1 MKDKKSHI
9 RESRAVGIPVKYL
22 YFLPAILLFLSSCG
36 PVHRFTRLKRTP
48 REYSLNYC
56 YSDIKARKSGFNKES
71 WIVFSD
77 RDRNDTWQNPGGKV
91 KWKMMSFMEA
101 FFVIREKGDYLQL
114 VKYDPEIVEDN
125 PRARII
131 KKRDKVQYYG
141 WVHRSRLLLTKQSSL
156 DIATGFK
163 NKAVVIVSDTSALV
177 EPHLFFESDSVLAYR
192 DEDLK
197 LPNGKIPVHELLYI
211 LKSSGDNRKALVAR
225 KTSLDPLKAES
236 ETAGWI
242 PTSVIRETGQRLFVD
257 IESIKKDTLSSAPLF
272 LDREKENMLDIMEA
286 EERRIAVFKNY
297 PAFRYSPV
305 RSYHAD
311 SGQIC
316 FNTMLPAPI
325 IDRRLNY
332 VLNLNGN
339 KIMFEDFLRLEEDL
353 KKLNLV
359 FVFEGKERVFGEYS
373 RIMNVVQN
381 LQGLFEQEGDR
392 YQYKFGAVI
401 AYQDTVRRVTPLIKS
416 YGLTASCAGVL
427 DFLMSEKDSV
437 ARYRSIANSQAWTGL
452 RRAVDMIEPYKNE
465 TNILVVIGESGYSE
479 QADSVLVRRIANAN
493 GRILGYQI
501 YNETLSDADN
511 NFVLQ
516 IEHMI
521 DTYVRYDAVSRRERL
536 VYTDQFKPDYGYRE
550 SARNAYALD
559 YPQNSMTQG
568 WVLFPGK
575 NENMQMDILSK
586 SIDTLFT
593 EVKHDND
600 SIISCLYRAFVEM
613 GSNRY
618 VYDNLWT
625 GYNGKDSLWYL
636 NQEFP
641 RRMSNHLPAWYMP
654 SATVFIDSTDN
665 NLDYHL
671 LLSEDELAEI
681 TAFLEDVTKYEP
693 DYKYSGRRNNKKRQ
707 PCDCPDDY
715 LSQDNTPP
723 VEPEYD
729 DEGHP
734 KYLSTRGIRRH
745 VYKTFMNRLKSSYKL
760 CPAKSG
766 QMKGYSLAKALFE
779 IAGCPVREEMVNMY
793 RIKDLKRKSMIKDF
807 ELDAL
812 LLYFKHKKEELEADR
827 KMTFLSGGE
836 PFYWIKRDLLP

>member
-1 MKDKKSHI
+1 M
-9 RESRAVGIPVKYL
+9 RAGG
-22 YFLPAILLFLSSCG
+22 FPASGCLSLISAFVLLLSSCG

-56 YSDIKARKSGFNKES
+56 YSDVKARKSGFNKES

-77 RDRNDTWQNPGGKV
+77 RDNNDSYQNPGGKV
-91 KWKMMSFMEA
+91 KWKTMSFMES

-125 PRARII
+125 PRGRII
-131 KKRDKVQYYG
+131 KKWDKVRYYG

-163 NKAVVIVSDTSALV
+163 NKALVIVSDTLAIT
-177 EPHLFFESDSVLAYR
+177 EPRLFFESDSVLAYR
-192 DEDLK
+192 DENLT

-211 LKSSGDNRKALVAR
+211 LKLSGDNRKVLVAR

-236 ETAGWI
+236 ETPGWL
-242 PTSVIRETGQRLFVD
+242 PVSVIRETGQRLFVD
-257 IESIKKDTLSSAPLF
+257 IESIKKDTLSSSLLF
-272 LDREKENMLDIMEA
+272 PDREKANMLEITEA
-286 EERRIAVFKNY
+286 EERRMSVFKNY
-297 PAFRYSPV
+297 PALRYSPV
-305 RSYHAD
+305 RSYRAD

-325 IDRRLNY
+325 VDRRLNY

-339 KIMFEDFLRLEEDL
+339 RIMFEDFLRLEEDL

-359 FVFEGKERVFGEYS
+359 FVFEGKERVFREYP
-373 RIMNVVQN
+373 RIMNVIQN
-381 LQGLFEQEGDR
+381 LQTLFDGEGDR

-401 AYQDTVRRVTPLIKS
+401 AYQDTVRRIAPLVKS
-416 YGLTASCAGVL
+416 YGLTDSRADVL
-427 DFLMSEKDSV
+427 DFLMTEKDSV
-437 ARYRSIANSQAWTGL
+437 VNYRSIANNQAWTGL
-452 RRAVDMIEPYKNE
+452 RRAIDMIEPYKNE
-465 TNILVVIGESGYSE
+465 TNLLVVIGESGYSE

-501 YNETLSDADN
+501 YNEALSDADN

-536 VYTDQFKPDYGYRE
+536 VYTDQFKPDYSYRE

-568 WVLFPGK
+568 WVVFPGK

-586 SIDTLFT
+586 SIDTLFM

-600 SIISCLYRAFVEM
+600 TIISCLYRAFVEM
-613 GSNRY
+613 GSKRY
-618 VYDNLWT
+618 VYDKLWAT
-625 GYNGKDSLWYL
+625 YNGKDSLWL
-636 NQEFP
+636 PDQEFP
-641 RRMSNHLPAWYMP
+641 RRMSNHLPAWFIP

-671 LLSEDELAEI
+671 LLSENELAEV
-681 TAFLEDVTKYEP
+681 TAFLEEVTRYEP
-693 DYKYSGRRNNKKRQ
+693 DYKYSGRRNNRKQQ

-715 LSQDNTPP
+715 LSQDSTLQI
-723 VEPEYD
+723 EPEYD
-729 DEGHP
+729 AEGHP
-734 KYLSTRGIRRH
+734 RYLSTWGIRRH
-745 VYKTFMNRLKSSYKL
+745 VYKTFMNRLKSSYRL
-760 CPAKSG
+760 CPEKSG
-766 QMKGYSLAKALFE
+766 QWKGYSLAKALFE
-779 IAGCPVREEMVNMY
+779 IVGSPVREEIIHSY

-812 LLYFKHKKEELEADR
+812 LLYFKHKKEQLETDKKTA
-827 KMTFLSGGE
+827 FLSNGE